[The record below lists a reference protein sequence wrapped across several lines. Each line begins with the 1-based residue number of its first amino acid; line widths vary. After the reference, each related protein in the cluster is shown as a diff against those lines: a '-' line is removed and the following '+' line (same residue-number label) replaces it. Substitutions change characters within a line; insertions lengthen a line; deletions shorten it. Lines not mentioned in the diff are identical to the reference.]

1 MVSGEMHLFDQKE
14 AAKVVMLDECVM
26 ADMFEVE
33 ENDAH
38 KDYKSES
45 HDSMASD
52 ENKNDKKIDD
62 LLSKINPDVEEEIV
76 KPQETEIVSDTK
88 ILVILGEGI
97 FLE

>member
-1 MVSGEMHLFDQKE
+1 MHLFDQKE

-33 ENDAH
+33 EKDAH
-38 KDYKSES
+38 KDYQSES

-62 LLSKINPDVEEEIV
+62 LLSKINPDVEEETV
-76 KPQETEIVSDTK
+76 KPQETELVNDTK
-88 ILVILGEGI
+88 MLILFVKWV
-97 FLE
+97 FLK